1 MPSWKPGWHRHSKE
15 PCVLAHSWLQPPLL
29 FKHSLISLKKV
40 LKTSLIISLIYLTSQ
55 LSSIKL
61 IPDTADNHGTSYYQP
76 NSTYSQFITHP
87 HSASGQLTTC
97 IHGNIHTLCYHCCW
111 CMYVHSLHFCFC
123 RDQSLNNIVTHSF
136 NKTYID
142 IVKLQRFVQYW
153 IFCNKIIE
161 IQPHV
166 QCLQNHFITLCGYL
180 GILWL
185 LFFNAVRLFQCIG
198 DTSSHKDRQLC

>member
-76 NSTYSQFITHP
+76 NYTYSQFITHP

-123 RDQSLNNIVTHSF
+123 RDQSLNNIHIVLIKHTSIKSNSKDLF
-136 NKTYID
+136 NIEFSAT
-142 IVKLQRFVQYW
+142 KL
-153 IFCNKIIE
+153 
-161 IQPHV
+161 
-166 QCLQNHFITLCGYL
+166 
-180 GILWL
+180 
-185 LFFNAVRLFQCIG
+185 
-198 DTSSHKDRQLC
+198 